1 MDDVTRIEH
10 VLSAYARPVFLAIT
24 KPNEDN
30 DIQVVISTIAFKT
43 MSVGERIAYIFN
55 LLKKHIPDTLND
67 RLIVVQ
73 AYSPDE
79 MEQAIDE
86 LFIPALFEK
95 EP

>member
-24 KPNEDN
+24 KPDENN
-30 DIQVVISTIAFKT
+30 DIRVVISVIAFKT
-43 MSVGERIAYIFN
+43 MSIGERIGYIFN
-55 LLKKHIPDTLND
+55 LIKRHIPDILND
-67 RLIVVQ
+67 RLVVIQ
-73 AYSPDE
+73 AYTPDE
-79 MEQAIDE
+79 MEQVLDE